1 MRIKSDFMLK
11 NDKGKHIVVATG
23 DNVRSFNSSIVLQ
36 DTAVFMWNLLEKN
49 DMTKQQLVT
58 ALLDNFPISTVL
70 ALSYVDTFFKTLK
83 ENEILEEL

>member
-83 ENEILEEL
+83 ENEILEEI